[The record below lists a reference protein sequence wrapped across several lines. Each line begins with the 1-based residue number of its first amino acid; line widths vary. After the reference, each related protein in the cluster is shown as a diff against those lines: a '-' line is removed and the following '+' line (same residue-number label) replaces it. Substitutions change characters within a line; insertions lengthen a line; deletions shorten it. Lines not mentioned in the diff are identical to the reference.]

1 MLACQ
6 PYPLLAAA
14 QTSVERRL
22 EYKILRT
29 DGGEQLRF
37 ILTGVDADEFLVER
51 DGNRRC
57 LTESRHLLP
66 LSRADGLLNAVDME
80 GRKALEFLHGLVG
93 MESPVGIYAQLDAV
107 GPVLLAEG
115 AKQFEFALEIQRA
128 DFHLDAAEAACQFLL
143 HALQHCGQ
151 IAHPHKAVDRDARF
165 AAVEGRIVEAER

>member
-57 LTESRHLLP
+57 LAELRHLLP
-66 LSRADGLLNAVDME
+66 LSRADGLLDAVDME
-80 GRKALEFLHGLVG
+80 GRKALELRHRLFG

-115 AKQFEFALEIQRA
+115 AEQFKFALEIQRA
-128 DFHLDAAEAACQFLL
+128 NFHLDTLKAQSQFLF
-143 HALQHCGQ
+143 HA
-151 IAHPHKAVDRDARF
+151 P
-165 AAVEGRIVEAER
+165 